1 MHPAPVK
8 LHSNSFIPYLYG
20 IIKMDNQ
27 YLYNTLVTSSLGCTG
42 KLRHCLNFQP
52 QVVQLL
58 NILHNSIM
66 VQEYIY
72 RYIFQLQIVHLLET
86 LQNSIVL
93 QKFPQNLIRQ
103 IQNQHQKGFKIVHPK
118 THYIMIQEFDQISH
132 NHVYSLGQ
140 NILMYWSLSTAAVG
154 QILLY

>member
-1 MHPAPVK
+1 
-8 LHSNSFIPYLYG
+8 
-20 IIKMDNQ
+20 MDYQ

-42 KLRHCLNFQP
+42 KLRYCLNFQP

-72 RYIFQLQIVHLLET
+72 RYIFQLQIVHLLDT

-118 THYIMIQEFDQISH
+118 THYIMIQEFVPDFPQPCLPLRSKHFNVLVIKHSSSRPNTVVLTNKH
-132 NHVYSLGQ
+132 ICVPSE
-140 NILMYWSLSTAAVG
+140 
-154 QILLY
+154 